1 MSDPADRGPARHRDL
16 YPCYTA
22 LAALERE
29 GQDYRV
35 HCLWRDSPLTIL
47 APHGG
52 GIEPGT
58 LPLARLLAGDVYNFY
73 GFEGLKSGAEN
84 RQLHLTSHRFDE
96 PRCLDLLARSPR
108 VLVIHGFRQ
117 PADSA
122 CVGGLDRE
130 LATLLANAL
139 SRAGIPIVSLPGR
152 RGLHPNNLCN
162 RGATGAGVQLELGR
176 DLRSAEQRETLCRV
190 LRPVLAAF
198 LPGSTNAAAP

>member
-1 MSDPADRGPARHRDL
+1 MSDSADWGPARQRDL

-22 LAALERE
+22 LAAHERE
-29 GQDYRV
+29 GQDYRI

-58 LPLARLLAGDVYNFY
+58 LPLVRLLAGDVYNLY

-84 RQLHLTSHRFDE
+84 RRLHLTSHRFDE
-96 PRCLDLLARSPR
+96 PRCLDLLARSRR
-108 VLVIHGFRQ
+108 VLVIHGFRR

-130 LATLLANAL
+130 LATLLADAF
-139 SRAGIPIVSLPGR
+139 SRAGIPIVTLPGR
-152 RGLHPNNLCN
+152 RGLHPHNLCN
-162 RGATGAGVQLELGR
+162 RGVSGSGVQLELGR
-176 DLRSAEQRETLCRV
+176 DLRSAGQREPLVRV
-190 LRPVLAAF
+190 LRPVLEAL
-198 LPGSTNAAAP
+198 LPGGESTTAP